1 MANIPFLNN
10 AYFAG
15 TVGIGTESPL
25 KKLSISGGDVA
36 VNNGNSFIV
45 GAAITGNT
53 QIGELGAD
61 AGQLQLLTEST
72 RDIKF
77 GSTTYGNIMFL
88 EGSNGNVGIGETSPD
103 RMLHVNSGTNNANTI
118 FESTDTAV
126 TVRFKDLTGSAQLE
140 CRNDFRFLNNAGAD
154 QRMVISAAGAIKF
167 NNYGAGTL
175 VTDASGNI
183 TVSSGGGAGGPF
195 LPLAGGT
202 MTGNINFND
211 DVYARFGNG
220 NDLDIGHDASNS
232 RITHNGVGNLIIQ
245 NTEDNSDIIFQ
256 SDDGSGGVATY
267 FKVDPASQATTFLKR
282 IYLPD
287 DVKAQFGNSSDL
299 KIYHDG
305 SNSYIEDTGSGDLIL
320 TSNASSV
327 QINKSTGVN
336 LAKFI
341 VDGSVELYFNSSK
354 KFETTSAGINITGG
368 WVTNGVSV
376 ATANVE
382 HTDNT
387 KSLFGNGNDLQIY
400 HDGNNSYIQDVG
412 SGDLRI
418 TSSGASVAIQKGLAE
433 NMARFLTDGA
443 VELYYDNSKKFETTS
458 TGVNIFDTLK
468 LGTTGTAAGK
478 LITADSMVF
487 QIDSDNSGTGSSY
500 RFRTNG
506 TADDGIELMRIQEDG
521 KVGIGE
527 LSPDAKLHIHQTG
540 SGTVTT
546 IITEDDARKL
556 FIGRDS
562 IKCTN
567 LSNTATALFIQ
578 QDGGLSQTGGDLTVL
593 GNVGLTGAG
602 DPIFDI
608 FRDSGA
614 NHSIRLHSEGV
625 SWIDNNNNF
634 GIGTNTPSAKL
645 EIKGDGA
652 STGTFSFKTF
662 DSNNNETFFI
672 EDGGRVG
679 VRYSPFS
686 VGIPSTTAVATN
698 AIFQVEEAGSLTVL
712 DGGNVG
718 IGTTAPQR
726 NLTVFASS
734 GNAVFQLANATSG
747 VGSSDGFLVFTN
759 GVDVG
764 LENKENGYLSFATN
778 ASEKMRIL
786 QDGKVGIGTDSPST
800 TLDVRTDTGVL
811 IKGKTGSAN
820 AKISFLPASGG
831 RQYDLGNVGAD
842 FRIFD
847 ASANVTRMYFDND
860 RNTGINTITPRA
872 RLEVFREAG
881 VSSTPQL
888 TLGTG
893 ESGSEAFS
901 LSTDTVSA
909 GDFCIIKG
917 ATNSAANVRLRITPA
932 GNVLIGT
939 NVEQNAKLFVSDAND
954 RGFAT
959 AQFRIE
965 GNGYTVAQ
973 FMDTSEF
980 TIQQNSNGRNIRI
993 MSKSNGVRLTPN
1005 ATAWTSAS
1013 DEILKENIKPL
1024 NNVLDKIKDY
1034 RCVEYNF
1041 KNDKDK
1047 KIGFI
1052 AQDWEKDF
1060 NAIVSKDKKGILSM
1074 KYTETIPVLL
1084 KAIQELKAE
1093 IELLKAK

>member
-183 TVSSGGGAGGPF
+183 TASPGGGSTNPGPW

-382 HTDNT
+382 HTDNV
-387 KSLFGNGNDLQIY
+387 KSLFGNGNDLQIF
-400 HDGNNSYIQDVG
+400 HDGSNSYIIDNGTGTFNLRGSTQVIIGGKNGEVG
-412 SGDLRI
+412 IQYVENAGVGLRHNNVTKLITESTGVTITGAATATTFSGDLNGTINTATTAVTQVNAVDNETVATTAYVNNKIQLIPAGLVFQGTWDARTAAEGGAAGDRGNPALANGVGTTGNFYIVSNSGSVNLDGI
-418 TSSGASVAIQKGLAE
+418 TDWKVGDWAVFIEQGASDQWEKIDNSSVLDGVGTGQTLPLWSGSGTSNTLTDSRFSQTSTQNIITGPGTAGSDLSINVKNSAGQVAIQA
-433 NMARFLTDGA
+433 
-443 VELYYDNSKKFETTS
+443 
-458 TGVNIFDTLK
+458 
-468 LGTTGTAAGK
+468 
-478 LITADSMVF
+478 
-487 QIDSDNSGTGSSY
+487 
-500 RFRTNG
+500 
-506 TADDGIELMRIQEDG
+506 
-521 KVGIGE
+521 
-527 LSPDAKLHIHQTG
+527 
-540 SGTVTT
+540 
-546 IITEDDARKL
+546 
-556 FIGRDS
+556 
-562 IKCTN
+562 
-567 LSNTATALFIQ
+567 
-578 QDGGLSQTGGDLTVL
+578 
-593 GNVGLTGAG
+593 
-602 DPIFDI
+602 
-608 FRDSGA
+608 
-614 NHSIRLHSEGV
+614 
-625 SWIDNNNNF
+625 
-634 GIGTNTPSAKL
+634 
-645 EIKGDGA
+645 
-652 STGTFSFKTF
+652 
-662 DSNNNETFFI
+662 
-672 EDGGRVG
+672 
-679 VRYSPFS
+679 
-686 VGIPSTTAVATN
+686 
-698 AIFQVEEAGSLTVL
+698 
-712 DGGNVG
+712 
-718 IGTTAPQR
+718 
-726 NLTVFASS
+726 
-734 GNAVFQLANATSG
+734 
-747 VGSSDGFLVFTN
+747 
-759 GVDVG
+759 
-764 LENKENGYLSFATN
+764 
-778 ASEKMRIL
+778 
-786 QDGKVGIGTDSPST
+786 
-800 TLDVRTDTGVL
+800 
-811 IKGKTGSAN
+811 
-820 AKISFLPASGG
+820 
-831 RQYDLGNVGAD
+831 
-842 FRIFD
+842 
-847 ASANVTRMYFDND
+847 
-860 RNTGINTITPRA
+860 
-872 RLEVFREAG
+872 
-881 VSSTPQL
+881 
-888 TLGTG
+888 LGTG
-893 ESGSEAFS
+893 EVVIPSNYLFVSSSQGAYIAGI
-901 LSTDTVSA
+901 LRARGGVTDDGGTLNLGGNGLTTNLTLTSNTKATFA
-909 GDFCIIKG
+909 GDVFIK
-917 ATNSAANVRLRITPA
+917 SAALSNQENTDVDTGTETVGEVSTADFTAAFFDFVVKKTTNVRSGTVYA
-932 GNVLIGT
+932 CHDGT
-939 NVEQNAKLFVSDAND
+939 NVQFTETSTQDLGNTSDVVLSVDISGGSMRLRA
-954 RGFAT
+954 
-959 AQFRIE
+959 
-965 GNGYTVAQ
+965 TVAS
-973 FMDTSEF
+973 DDWS
-980 TIQQNSNGRNIRI
+980 IKSLIR
-993 MSKSNGVRLTPN
+993 
-1005 ATAWTSAS
+1005 
-1013 DEILKENIKPL
+1013 
-1024 NNVLDKIKDY
+1024 
-1034 RCVEYNF
+1034 
-1041 KNDKDK
+1041 
-1047 KIGFI
+1047 
-1052 AQDWEKDF
+1052 
-1060 NAIVSKDKKGILSM
+1060 GI
-1074 KYTETIPVLL
+1074 
-1084 KAIQELKAE
+1084 
-1093 IELLKAK
+1093 